1 MAENINKKSDV
12 EAKEAF
18 CDELIKKGYTSPK
31 ITAKPSD
38 VVAYKND
45 KKYYFEIKFTNQNEN
60 YFGAATLTEWKAAIE
75 NPDSYTFIIAK
86 KIDDKWNF
94 EYLSPKEFLK
104 YSTIPPAKIYF
115 NLPLNIEKRKN
126 LNVKRKTA
134 IIASKERIEYLIRTF
149 EKLKKIN

>member
-1 MAENINKKSDV
+1 
-12 EAKEAF
+12 
-18 CDELIKKGYTSPK
+18 
-31 ITAKPSD
+31 
-38 VVAYKND
+38 
-45 KKYYFEIKFTNQNEN
+45 
-60 YFGAATLTEWKAAIE
+60 GAATLTEWKAAIE